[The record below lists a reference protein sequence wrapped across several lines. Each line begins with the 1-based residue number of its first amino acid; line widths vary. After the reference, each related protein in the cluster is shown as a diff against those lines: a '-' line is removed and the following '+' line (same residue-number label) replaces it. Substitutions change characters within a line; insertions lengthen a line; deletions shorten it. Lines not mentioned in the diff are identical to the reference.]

1 MKERQGFI
9 RQSYGGFI
17 RQTYGGLVRQ
27 PCGGF
32 TLIEL
37 LVVISVVVLL
47 MAILLPSLQRARNQG
62 RAVKCQANLR
72 HWGLVFSTYTT
83 DNDGWFMRRVPG
95 RYDDFWYDVL
105 DARQYK
111 DLCFCPMAVKV
122 NPDTDG
128 DGYVRGGKSTAW
140 QYPDRRSS
148 GDRPERGS
156 FGLSIWVY
164 DERDSIPEESSDW
177 YWNTPFVERSAR
189 VPVFVDCISPYT
201 YPFSGEPPP
210 PYDYDET
217 PVGSWSMHHFVINRH
232 NGGINILFM
241 DWSARKA
248 GLKELWTL
256 KWHREFDTTNFW
268 TIAGG
273 AKPTDWPEWMRKFKD
288 Y

>member
-1 MKERQGFI
+1 M
-9 RQSYGGFI
+9 
-17 RQTYGGLVRQ
+17 
-27 PCGGF
+27 
-32 TLIEL
+32 IEL
-37 LVVISVVVLL
+37 LVVIAVIALL
-47 MAILLPSLQRARNQG
+47 IAILIPSLQRARNQA

-72 HWGLVFSTYTT
+72 HWGLVFSTYTQ

-105 DARQYK
+105 DARQYEE
-111 DLCFCPMAVKV
+111 LCFCPMAVKV

-128 DGYVRGGKSTAW
+128 DGYVRGSKFTAW
-140 QYPDRRSS
+140 QYPDRRNS
-148 GDRPERGS
+148 GGRPERGS
-156 FGLSIWVY
+156 YGLSIWVY
-164 DERDSIPEESSDW
+164 DERGGRPEELCDW
-177 YWNTPFVERSAR
+177 YWNTPFVERPAR

-201 YPFSGEPPP
+201 YPFSPEPPP
-210 PYDYDET
+210 PSDSDEVDPYT
-217 PVGSWSMHHFVINRH
+217 AWSMYHFVINRH

-273 AKPTDWPEWMRKFKD
+273 VIPTDWPEWMRKFKD